1 MADVSFNVAN
11 PYQTQLDELARRQK
25 MAEIMQQQSF
35 QPAERFSYQGIEA
48 PISPLTGLSKALQ
61 MYMSGREQGK
71 ISEERKAL
79 GERYRQEG
87 MDDITRYAEIA
98 GRPAVAAVP
107 GSEAFMPTGADYED
121 RGGAPAFKLN
131 EQGMVPAVDPVA
143 ARMRGQIDPSMIGQF
158 NTPEMRRMALAQ
170 MLKQG
175 ELPAAFNLGAD
186 ETRFQPP
193 VGGGAPV
200 AVARGAAKPL
210 PSPFAPVDVSKF
222 TQASVT
228 AAMKPDGTIDRTL
241 LVPIPERRTGQLG
254 VYDEY
259 VAQEKAAGRVP
270 KSIEMYEIAQKKA
283 GRPDPAVTYGSPI
296 AATDLSGNAVFL
308 QPGRTGNAPSVIQGF
323 TPPAEKLRP
332 IPATINTAIIGN
344 QTASNQLDRAIALL
358 SGKDLPGMVGDVNA
372 TGMKG
377 YLPTGLLNRL
387 DPQGVSA
394 RAEIADIG
402 SLKLHDRSGAAV
414 TAAESP
420 RLVPF
425 IPLSTDDNATALKK
439 LGRLK
444 LELENE
450 SKAMRDIYSKEQGY
464 KENPVLNKPSV
475 AEKITTI
482 AEITDAAKKTGKT
495 VEQVTK
501 DAIAKGYKVN
511 P

>member
-35 QPAERFSYQGIEA
+35 QPAERYSYQGIEA

-87 MDDITRYAEIA
+87 MDDITKFAEIA

-121 RGGAPAFKLN
+121 RSGAPAFKLD

-158 NTPEMRRMALAQ
+158 KTPEMQRMALAQ

-210 PSPFAPVDVSKF
+210 PSPFAPINPKDYTSE
-222 TQASVT
+222 SLT
-228 AAMKPDGTIDRTL
+228 AAIKPDGTVDRTL
-241 LVPIPERRTGQLG
+241 LV
-254 VYDEY
+254 
-259 VAQEKAAGRVP
+259 
-270 KSIEMYEIAQKKA
+270 
-283 GRPDPAVTYGSPI
+283 
-296 AATDLSGNAVFL
+296 
-308 QPGRTGNAPSVIQGF
+308 
-323 TPPAEKLRP
+323 
-332 IPATINTAIIGN
+332 
-344 QTASNQLDRAIALL
+344 
-358 SGKDLPGMVGDVNA
+358 
-372 TGMKG
+372 
-377 YLPTGLLNRL
+377 
-387 DPQGVSA
+387 
-394 RAEIADIG
+394 
-402 SLKLHDRSGAAV
+402 AV
-414 TAAESP
+414 TAAPTGNLAELAAENAD
-420 RLVPF
+420 RKQRGLA
-425 IPLSTDDNATALKK
+425 PLSISQYREQIAKA
-439 LGRLK
+439 GRTPAAPRERTVFDSTRGGTVSLDTQ
-444 LELENE
+444 EFT
-450 SKAMRDIYSKEQGY
+450 
-464 KENPVLNKPSV
+464 PVVQKGVPIGGRERPLTTGEV
-475 AEKITTI
+475 EKITSIDNAFGTQKRLADTFEDSYGGYTLKAGGELSNIIGGKFGGGNQAQSEWWASHDANDNVARNALFGASLTAGEQKAWEKTSINPGMSPSMIKNRMTERQNLIEAKRKTTI
-482 AEITDAAKKTGKT
+482 GNLENAGYDVKNFKNPTNFYESPKKPIMRARNRTTGEEIISTDGGNNWQPARR
-495 VEQVTK
+495 
-501 DAIAKGYKVN
+501 
-511 P
+511 